1 MNNFFK
7 SFIFSAL
14 WMIIIII
21 LSLMP
26 VSNMNMPNIIRIPH
40 LDKLAH
46 IFMYFV
52 FTLLLIFGFR
62 TYSRG
67 EFKKIYYLISFIL
80 AIVLGGLTEIAQGI
94 YFSSFS
100 RQKDL
105 MDFLANT
112 TGVLIALFICYLQ
125 LDIFVWNRLF
135 KLLGIKLKIN

>member
-1 MNNFFK
+1 MNMFFK

-21 LSLMP
+21 LSLLP
-26 VSNMNMPNIIRIPH
+26 VSNLNVPKIISIPH

-62 TYSRG
+62 TYSQG
-67 EFKKIYYLISFIL
+67 EFKKSYYLISFIL

-112 TGVLIALFICYLQ
+112 AGVFFALLICYLQ
-125 LDIFVWNRLF
+125 IDIIVWNRLF
-135 KLLGIKLKIN
+135 RILKIKLKFN